1 MRIGDLIECSNER
14 DLKQTMNAL
23 EWGGFNVDRI
33 GVLSLRVI
41 EVPEMEYLVECYG
54 LSFPSNAYCETKE
67 EAEEVFEER
76 IKTCEKVCILVGYP
90 GEWDLV
96 KEWSKK

>member
-14 DLKQTMNAL
+14 DLKQTMTAL
-23 EWGGFNVDRI
+23 ELGGFNADRI
-33 GVLSLRVI
+33 GVLSFRI
-41 EVPEMEYLVECYG
+41 TEVPETEYLVECYG
-54 LSFPSNAYCETKE
+54 LSFPSNAYCRTEE

-76 IKTCEKVCILVGYP
+76 IKTCEQVCILVGYP

-96 KEWSKK
+96 KEWRKK

>member
-14 DLKQTMNAL
+14 DLKQTMSDLAL
-23 EWGGFNVDRI
+23 GGFNADRV
-33 GVLSLRVI
+33 GKLNLRI
-41 EVPEMEYLVECYG
+41 TEVPETEYLVECYG
-54 LSFPSNAYCETKE
+54 FSSNAYCWTEE

-76 IKTCEKVCILVGYP
+76 IKNCEQVCILAGYP
-90 GEWDLV
+90 GEWNLV

>member
-23 EWGGFNVDRI
+23 ELGGFNADRM
-33 GVLSLRVI
+33 GMLTLRVTGI
-41 EVPEMEYLVECYG
+41 PESEYLVECYG
-54 LSFPSNAYCETKE
+54 YSNAYCETKE

-76 IKTCEKVCILVGYP
+76 IKTCERGCILVGYP
-90 GEWDLV
+90 GEWALV
-96 KEWSKK
+96 KEWHKK

>member
-14 DLKQTMNAL
+14 DLKQTINAL

-33 GVLSLRVI
+33 GALSLRVI

-54 LSFPSNAYCETKE
+54 SSFPSNAYCETKE
-67 EAEEVFEER
+67 DAEEVFEER
-76 IKTCEKVCILVGYP
+76 IKTCEKVSILVGYP
-90 GEWDLV
+90 SEWDLV

>member
-23 EWGGFNVDRI
+23 ELGGFNADRI
-33 GVLSLRVI
+33 GVLSLRLT

-54 LSFPSNAYCETKE
+54 SSLFSNAYCETKE
-67 EAEEVFEER
+67 DAEEVFEER
-76 IKTCEKVCILVGYP
+76 IKTCDGVCILVGYP
-90 GEWDLV
+90 GEWELV
-96 KEWSKK
+96 KEWHKK